1 MIEENLGKAKYDK
14 ETLMQMRLIEIEK
27 RLEKLA
33 KTVEHELYLSQ
44 IVGKEVLKRIETL
57 ERIRRV
63 QIVTLSDDAES
74 RIKVL
79 EGAGIELLEK
89 LEALELGKKPSLWQR
104 IRGK

>member
-89 LEALELGKKPSLWQR
+89 LGALELGKKPSLWQR